1 MSPTTTNESPR
12 AKRSAISVAIG
23 GLAGGVAVVAA
34 GKRSGGDTVAGRA
47 TVAAFAID
55 PTADA
60 PVLETAPAAVLITA
74 SLVADAE
81 LCDGVAFS
89 GVASSRGMGLW
100 ARASGK
106 REATA
111 TEGGCSVS
119 AGTGRASLDKSGR
132 PMECRVLTSVP
143 RLPVPEPPI
152 ICSGASKENPM
163 PKKIPIITA
172 ASAPTKARYARSE
185 LSGLLRDTG
194 CCASSSSDSVVNIG
208 SGISRR
214 ALFAVTAVVGRTP
227 AGILPSDSCCGN
239 ENADGSVPYVQL
251 SRDTEA
257 RVADTIGEASS
268 IPEGN
273 DAPPLPLVVSAAETA
288 RCTLPVDWRR
298 VSAAAASSACRYS
311 RSVITGIDAWVSAGA
326 SAQAM

>member
-1 MSPTTTNESPR
+1 
-12 AKRSAISVAIG
+12 
-23 GLAGGVAVVAA
+23 
-34 GKRSGGDTVAGRA
+34 
-47 TVAAFAID
+47 
-55 PTADA
+55 
-60 PVLETAPAAVLITA
+60 
-74 SLVADAE
+74 
-81 LCDGVAFS
+81 
-89 GVASSRGMGLW
+89 
-100 ARASGK
+100 
-106 REATA
+106 
-111 TEGGCSVS
+111 
-119 AGTGRASLDKSGR
+119 
-132 PMECRVLTSVP
+132 MECRVLTSVP

-227 AGILPSDSCCGN
+227 AGILPTDSWCGN
-239 ENADGSVPYVQL
+239 ENVEGSVPYVQL

>member
-1 MSPTTTNESPR
+1 MTTNESPR
-12 AKRSAISVAIG
+12 AKSSAISAAIG
-23 GLAGGVAVVAA
+23 GLPGGIAVVAA
-34 GKRSGGDTVAGRA
+34 GELDARSGGDTVAGRA

-60 PVLETAPAAVLITA
+60 PVLETAPAAVLITV
-74 SLVADAE
+74 SLATDTE
-81 LCDGVAFS
+81 LCDGIAFS

-111 TEGGCSVS
+111 AEGGCSAS
-119 AGTGRASLDKSGR
+119 AGTGLDKFGR

-227 AGILPSDSCCGN
+227 AGILPTDSWCGN
-239 ENADGSVPYVQL
+239 ENVEGSVPYVQL

-257 RVADTIGEASS
+257 RVADTIGEASFF
-268 IPEGN
+268 PEGMTP
-273 DAPPLPLVVSAAETA
+273 PPLPLVVSAAETVG
-288 RCTLPVDWRR
+288 RTLPMDWRR